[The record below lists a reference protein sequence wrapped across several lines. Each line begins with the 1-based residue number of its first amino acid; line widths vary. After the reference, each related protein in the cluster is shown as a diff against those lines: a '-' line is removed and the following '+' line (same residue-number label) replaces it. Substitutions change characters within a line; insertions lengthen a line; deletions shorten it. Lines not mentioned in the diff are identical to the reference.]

1 MGLSSAHRLKN
12 HRDYRAVYE
21 QGIRRYSPHLTLV
34 ALYDD
39 GNGKQEVNYQSEIT
53 GRSRSIQ
60 AADAGESNDLLSQTQ
75 KAGSPSALTRQRGG
89 HGRRIAFAPQDV
101 VESRVFSK
109 ARLRPLRACSCPSS
123 LHVLPITPTKIG
135 ISIGKK
141 VSKKAVVRNRIKRQ
155 IKSAITSNLR
165 TMAPGWK
172 IVIVVRPE
180 AIKCK
185 YEHFLRE
192 LEELLKQAKI
202 INGY

>member
-1 MGLSSAHRLKN
+1 MPSAHRLKN
-12 HRDYRAVYE
+12 HQDYRTVYE

-34 ALYDD
+34 ALHNA
-39 GNGKQEVNYQSEIT
+39 GNRKQEVTQSEIT
-53 GRSRSIQ
+53 GC
-60 AADAGESNDLLSQTQ
+60 
-75 KAGSPSALTRQRGG
+75 SALAGQRKG
-89 HGRRIAFAPQDV
+89 HGERMGLAPQEEIAF
-101 VESRVFSK
+101 K
-109 ARLRPLRACSCPSS
+109 ACSCPTCGEPNRLCSPY
-123 LHVLPITPTKIG
+123 VPPITPTKIG

-155 IKSAITSNLR
+155 IKSAITSNLSK
-165 TMAPGWK
+165 MAPGWK